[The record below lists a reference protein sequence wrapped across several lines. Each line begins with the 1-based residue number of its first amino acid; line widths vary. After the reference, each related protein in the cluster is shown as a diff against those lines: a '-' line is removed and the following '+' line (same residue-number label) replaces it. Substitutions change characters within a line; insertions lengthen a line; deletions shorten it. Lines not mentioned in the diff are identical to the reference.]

1 MSSTSWAET
10 LTIADWL
17 KYREAVMIRLS
28 KLDELVSKTEAVK
41 TKTVINPINNGTS
54 TATQQTETTTEPTLR
69 LSEVIWERDK
79 TAKELRLLTQA
90 IERANHT
97 VILDFNTSLNI

>member
-1 MSSTSWAET
+1 MSSTSWTET

-17 KYREAVMIRLS
+17 KYREAVILRLA
-28 KLDELVSKTEAVK
+28 KLDELVYKTESVK
-41 TKTVINPINNGTS
+41 TKTIITPIGS
-54 TATQQTETTTEPTLR
+54 PATQQTETTTEPALR
-69 LSEVIWERDK
+69 LSEIIWERDK

-97 VILDFNTSLNI
+97 VILDFNTSLSI